1 MLALMLLA
9 YFVAGFLQWSVA
21 TFRTWFIAKDKPKL
35 VAIVVFIEEILLVGV
50 TAYVINNP
58 KEWFLL
64 LSGAFGGAIGSYVC
78 MKLKDKKRK
87 HKVEPIPLPY
97 WWIKGKRK

>member
-1 MLALMLLA
+1 MPIVKLLLYFLAGA
-9 YFVAGFLQWSVA
+9 AQWGAA
-21 TFRTWFIAKDKPKL
+21 TLRTWFIAKNKPKI

-58 KEWFLL
+58 KQWWLL

-78 MKLKDKKRK
+78 LK
-87 HKVEPIPLPY
+87 
-97 WWIKGKRK
+97 IKGGNK